1 MSRILNDDGVE
12 QWVVDDLTAFRMYY
26 RKPQYFVTYQGYGV
40 SDGQWIYR
48 KHLLDDCPD
57 LVTQADARFN
67 YQPPQVHTPP
77 AIR

>member
-1 MSRILNDDGVE
+1 
-12 QWVVDDLTAFRMYY
+12 
-26 RKPQYFVTYQGYGV
+26 QGYGV

>member
-1 MSRILNDDGVE
+1 MHAYIPCLRICGSYLRIH
-12 QWVVDDLTAFRMYY
+12 VVFRMYY
-26 RKPQYFVTYQGYGV
+26 RKPQYFVTYQGYDV

-48 KHLLDDCPD
+48 KDLLDDCPD

-67 YQPPQVHTPP
+67 YQPPRVHTPP